1 MKIWNDPNFSFIYQA
16 ETRLGPGVEI
26 SSLMCKDKC
35 LDTEACVAFHH
46 FAAPD
51 GSVNDC
57 TIYHST
63 KMVVSED
70 NPGLIDVFGEKCGH
84 ESAIETIHDELY
96 PNNQGN

>member
-35 LDTEACVAFHH
+35 LATEECLAFHH
-46 FAAPD
+46 FAAPS
-51 GSVNDC
+51 GYGEKC
-57 TIYHST
+57 TMYSKT
-63 KMVVSED
+63 QMSFSED